1 MCCVRPLF
9 GCARWCCLSNN
20 VLLKNL
26 KALTICGHALS
37 NEKGSNFFSSFSMMI
52 SIATL
57 ALGSQ
62 PKQGLAKVRAK
73 SETWESHFMFPGMQ
87 ESVRE

>member
-1 MCCVRPLF
+1 
-9 GCARWCCLSNN
+9 
-20 VLLKNL
+20 
-26 KALTICGHALS
+26 
-37 NEKGSNFFSSFSMMI
+37 
-52 SIATL
+52 
-57 ALGSQ
+57 LGSQ